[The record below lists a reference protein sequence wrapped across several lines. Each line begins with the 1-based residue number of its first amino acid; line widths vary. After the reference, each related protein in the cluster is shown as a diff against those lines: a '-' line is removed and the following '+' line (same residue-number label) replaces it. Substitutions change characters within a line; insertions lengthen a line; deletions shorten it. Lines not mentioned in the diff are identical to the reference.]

1 MGADAISS
9 RMLGNLPIS
18 EIGFGAAP
26 LGNLYDAIP
35 NEQAIATVDS
45 AWAAGIRLFDTA
57 PHYGQGLSERR
68 LGDALREKPR
78 DEFLLSTKAG
88 RLLVPAGHASERH
101 GFRSS
106 MPFDIRYDYSY
117 DGIMR
122 SYEDSLQRLGLDRI
136 DILLVHDIGEMTHGA
151 ANAAHF
157 KTLMD
162 SGYAA
167 LRALRD
173 SGQVKAIGLGVNEYE
188 ICAQALQYGDYDCFL
203 LAGRY
208 TLLEQES
215 LTHFLPLCQQ
225 RGVSLLI
232 GGAFNSGILASGT
245 RTAQIARYNY
255 QSAPPDILAR
265 VARIEAICDDYR
277 VTLAAAA
284 LQFPLAHSCVSS
296 VLSGLDEPS
305 QVQRITQLLNEAI
318 PADFWTALKTQGLL
332 HGDAPVPMSMPTVAS
347 A

>member
-1 MGADAISS
+1 MGTEIISS
-9 RMLGNLPIS
+9 RWLGDCPVS

-26 LGNLYDAIP
+26 LGNLYHSIS
-35 NEQAIATVDS
+35 NEQAAATAAS

-78 DEFLLSTKAG
+78 DEYLLSTKVG
-88 RLLVPAGHASERH
+88 RLLFPAGHANERH
-101 GFRSS
+101 GFRSP
-106 MPFDIRYDYSY
+106 MPFDFRYDYSY

-136 DILLVHDIGEMTHGA
+136 DILLVHDIGAMTHGA
-151 ANAAHF
+151 DNTAHF
-157 KTLMD
+157 KTLVD
-162 SGYAA
+162 SGYVA
-167 LRALRD
+167 LRELRD

-188 ICAQALQYGDYDCFL
+188 ICERALQEGDYDCFL

-215 LTHFLPLCQQ
+215 LRHFLPLCQQ

-232 GGAFNSGILASGT
+232 GGAYNSGILATGT
-245 RTAQIARYNY
+245 RTAQTGHYNY
-255 QSAPPDILAR
+255 LPAPPEILAR
-265 VARIEAICDDYR
+265 VARIEAVCDDYQ

-284 LQFPLAHSCVSS
+284 LQFPLAHPAVSS
-296 VLSGLDEPS
+296 VIPG
-305 QVQRITQLLNEAI
+305 LNEPAQVHRTMQMLSESI
-318 PADFWTALKTQGLL
+318 PADFWAALKTQGLL
-332 HGDAPVPMSMPTVAS
+332 PPDAPVPEGVTP
-347 A
+347 